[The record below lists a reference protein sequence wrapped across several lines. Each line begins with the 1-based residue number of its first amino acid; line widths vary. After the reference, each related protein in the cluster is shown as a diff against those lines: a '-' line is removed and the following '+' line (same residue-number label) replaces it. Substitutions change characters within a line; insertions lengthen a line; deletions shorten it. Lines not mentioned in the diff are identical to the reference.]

1 MYVLPFEQLFISA
14 TSEHLK
20 KQFICVK
27 NPVCQFILHGHDTTF
42 MAFIHMYWHYYKM
55 HVSLSVST
63 SLHVLNNEKYS
74 HYRVALQHLI
84 VLKGTTMLN
93 DKFPC
98 SNPFFPLLL
107 KSVEHNFLLCVF
119 RCLDNCLFFFVLP
132 SFMSYFPNSLWH
144 CLPTKFFF
152 SPMWEKWYMNIFYP
166 RVWCN
171 PMLVLFSENLSKNK
185 LLHIYI
191 YVGWNS
197 VDGKRCR
204 PGHFPLLI
212 LLSD

>member
-1 MYVLPFEQLFISA
+1 
-14 TSEHLK
+14 
-20 KQFICVK
+20 
-27 NPVCQFILHGHDTTF
+27 
-42 MAFIHMYWHYYKM
+42 
-55 HVSLSVST
+55 
-63 SLHVLNNEKYS
+63 
-74 HYRVALQHLI
+74 
-84 VLKGTTMLN
+84 MLN

-107 KSVEHNFLLCVF
+107 KSVEHYLHLCVF

-191 YVGWNS
+191 YICGVKQCGREKMQTRPFSS
-197 VDGKRCR
+197 VDPSLWLGSTAGCRCDEADMLQSR
-204 PGHFPLLI
+204 GPI
-212 LLSD
+212 SR